1 MKRILL
7 LILGLFSY
15 TACTHQKAQSTT
27 QADPASEADQ
37 YAFATLPAP
46 KPGEAVA
53 TFGGG
58 CFWAMEEVFEEI
70 NGVRE
75 AVSGYAGGT
84 LPNPTYEQVSTDETG
99 HAEAVQVY
107 YDPTVISYDQLLDV
121 FFVGHDGTQLNKQG
135 PDVGRHYRSV
145 AFYRTPAEKASIE
158 AAIGRETASG
168 HHVDP
173 IVTTIEPIQAFYP
186 AENYHQGYCKI
197 HPDELYIRSVSLPKV
212 EKMRKAMAGKLKS
225 DLLAI

>member
-1 MKRILL
+1 MKRL
-7 LILGLFSY
+7 LGLVISLVFY
-15 TACTHQKAQSTT
+15 TGCTHKQAQKTAKTDT
-27 QADPASEADQ
+27 GNE
-37 YAFATLPAP
+37 YAFATLPTP

-58 CFWAMEEVFEEI
+58 CFWAMEEVFDEI
-70 NGVRE
+70 KGVHE

-107 YDPTVISYDQLLDV
+107 YDPKVITYDQLLDV
-121 FFVGHDGTQLNKQG
+121 FFAGHDGTELNRQG

-158 AAIGRETASG
+158 AAIKREAASG
-168 HHVDP
+168 HHTDP

-186 AENYHQGYCKI
+186 AENYHQGYCKR
-197 HPDELYIRSVSLPKV
+197 HPDELYIRSVSFRKI